1 MLLATARET
10 VERFIAKNP
19 AGATLWIGGSV
30 LTDREITDLRTRG
43 YSVTVFD
50 HPIVTAD
57 DIEDA
62 KQTISEHHPD
72 EPVWVDTFPN

>member
-30 LTDREITDLRTRG
+30 LTDREITDLRTAYLQQRLIHG
-43 YSVTVFD
+43 VGAARQAQ
-50 HPIVTAD
+50 TAQ
-57 DIEDA
+57 ERSYVCA
-62 KQTISEHHPD
+62 GSTPA
-72 EPVWVDTFPN
+72 T

>member
-10 VERFIAKNP
+10 VGRFIAENP
-19 AGATLWIGGSV
+19 AGAMLWIGGSV
-30 LTDREITDLRTRG
+30 LTDREITDLRTLG

-50 HPIVTAD
+50 HPIVTAE

-72 EPVWVDTFPN
+72 EPVWVDTIPN